1 MELKKDKI
9 EEGEEEITDKVE
21 IPNVIG
27 MKLKEGK
34 KLLEEMGLAI
44 EVLENEKTHAE
55 SDKINNTETE
65 ECLIKEQ
72 IPVSGVDVLKGTKVL
87 IK

>member
-1 MELKKDKI
+1 MKKDKT

-27 MKLKEGK
+27 ITLKEAK
-34 KLLEEMGLAI
+34 KLLKEAGLTI
-44 EVLENEKTHAE
+44 EVFENEEKQSK
-55 SDKINNTETE
+55 SDETNNTQAE
-65 ECLIKEQ
+65 ERLIREQ
-72 IPVSGVDVLKGTKVL
+72 IPVSGVYVLEGTKVL

>member
-1 MELKKDKI
+1 MKKDKT

-27 MKLKEGK
+27 ITLKEAK
-34 KLLEEMGLAI
+34 KLLKEAGLTI
-44 EVLENEKTHAE
+44 DVFENEEKQSK
-55 SDKINNTETE
+55 SDETNNTQAE
-65 ECLIKEQ
+65 ERLIREQ
-72 IPVSGVDVLKGTKVL
+72 IPVSGVCVLEGTKVL